1 MAPLP
6 KIKVRNQVLETRLE
20 LLDGGYRPIPCKG
33 KAPHNFTGWTSANP
47 TREHVEAWEHTHP
60 ENRNTGILT
69 GEVVAIDVDLLR
81 PELAE
86 AVATMVREL
95 PGGANA
101 PMRIGKAPK
110 ALFLFRTTEPRSKM
124 ESAWFNIDGT
134 DQRIEVM
141 GTGQQVIVDGI
152 HPDTQQPY
160 TWTPEVL
167 RPVADLPLIDWA
179 SLERFMQDVETLLEP
194 HGRKKA
200 APAKRQAANDNA
212 GDTYFRRVNQAAL
225 DDLAAWVPA
234 LGLPKT
240 ARAGEGYRAVA
251 EWRGVRNANLS
262 FHPNGIS
269 DWGSGEVHTAIDV
282 VHKSGRADGVASAA
296 DWLCTKLGKNKE
308 DLGWVDKG
316 AAMMPTPAAIQAL
329 VAKRK
334 PAEPV
339 NPFDPKQA
347 GGLMGDIAEWI
358 LATSRRRTPEFA
370 VMASL
375 AFLSAFYG
383 RRVIG
388 PTSLGVNLYLA
399 GIAGPGFGKE
409 APQARILQLF
419 EDAKLPFLIGP
430 GEVTS
435 ASAIEKELRKKPAM
449 LMLWDEFGEV
459 MQSVNAGGSGNWTAT
474 IRKLMLEVFSKATSV
489 WRGKEHASRETTAEP
504 VYAPSLSIMGMSTP
518 TTFYGGLSEANLTD
532 GFIARLIF
540 VSPKTRPGRCNPSD
554 DGLSTPT
561 SLLRAV
567 ADAEARFRWP
577 DGFNAKGVWREA
589 GSRPQFLRVGWANQ
603 AAETAWLAIEDW
615 QDAEI
620 ERDESRDGIVGRTA
634 EHVVKLAT
642 LRALSIN
649 PAAPAVSVDDIAWAR
664 ALVMASIDAVDSG
677 VLQHMSGSQFE
688 AVCKAIIAALR
699 DNGGEMYR
707 AALLRRRGVSKADE
721 RTFEG
726 AIKRLQESGHI
737 EKTDGRKMTLTDA
750 GWGR

>member
-1 MAPLP
+1 MSPLP
-6 KIKVRNQVLETRLE
+6 KIKTTNRVLETRHDLIE
-20 LLDGGYRPIPCKG
+20 KGYRPIPCKG
-33 KAPHNFTGWTSANP
+33 KIPIGFIGWQHCAATHDIVDVWETS
-47 TREHVEAWEHTHP
+47 HP
-60 ENRNTGILT
+60 DNRNTGILT
-69 GEVVAIDVDLLR
+69 GEVVAIDVDITR
-81 PELAE
+81 PDLAE
-86 AVATMVREL
+86 AIAAMVREL

-101 PMRIGKAPK
+101 PMRVGKAPK
-110 ALFLFRTTEPRSKM
+110 ALFLFRTTEPREKIIT
-124 ESAWFNIDGT
+124 AWFNIDGT

-152 HPDTQQPY
+152 HPDTGQPY
-160 TWTPEVL
+160 IWTPASL
-167 RPVADLPLIDWA
+167 RPVSELPLIDWA
-179 SLERFMQDVETLLEP
+179 SLERFLQDVEALLEP
-194 HGRKKA
+194 HGKKKPAPVKRK
-200 APAKRQAANDNA
+200 AANDNT
-212 GDTYFRRVNQAAL
+212 GDNFFRRVNQAAL
-225 DDLAAWVPA
+225 DDLASWVPA
-234 LGLPKT
+234 LNLPKT

-262 FHPNGIS
+262 FHPEGIT

-282 VHKSGRADGVASAA
+282 VHKCGQADGVTSAA
-296 DWLCTKLGKNKE
+296 EWLCTRLGKDKE
-308 DLGWVDKG
+308 SLGWVDKG
-316 AAMMPTPAAIQAL
+316 AALLPSPKVIEAL

-334 PAEPV
+334 SSEPI

-347 GGLMGDIAEWI
+347 GGLIGDVAEWI
-358 LATSRRRTPEFA
+358 LDTSRRRTPEFA
-370 VMASL
+370 VMAAL

-435 ASAIEKELRKKPAM
+435 ASAIEKELRKKPTM

-489 WRGKEHASRETTAEP
+489 WRGKEHASKETTAEP

-540 VSPKTRPGRCNPSD
+540 VSPKDRPKRSNPAD
-554 DGLSTPT
+554 DGLSTPA
-561 SLLRAV
+561 SLLKAV
-567 ADAEARFRWP
+567 ADAEEQFKWP
-577 DGFNAKGVWREA
+577 AGFNAKGAWRTA
-589 GSRPQFLRVGWANQ
+589 GARPQFARVGWAN
-603 AAETAWLAIEDW
+603 AEAEAAWLAIEDW

-642 LRALSIN
+642 LRALSRN
-649 PAAPAVSVDDIAWAR
+649 PETPSVSVEDVAWAR
-664 ALVMASIDAVDSG
+664 ALAMASIDAVDSG
-677 VLQHMSGSQFE
+677 ILQHMSGSQFE
-688 AVCKAIIAALR
+688 AVCKAIITALR
-699 DNGGEMYR
+699 DNGGEMFR

-721 RTFEG
+721 RTFDG
-726 AIKRLQESGHI
+726 AVRRLQESGHI
-737 EKTDGRKMTLTDA
+737 EKTDGRKMTLTAA
-750 GWGR
+750 GWGK